1 MTNGVTHALKI
12 KAMFYHR
19 IEHGTK
25 TFEVRLNDRDYQVGD
40 YISYKVKDND
50 YTVIFDPP
58 ERYQIIYVHT
68 ILGMQENYVVLG
80 IKKVSEK

>member
-1 MTNGVTHALKI
+1 MTNGITHDLKI
-12 KAMFYHR
+12 KAMFYYR

-50 YTVIFDPP
+50 DTVIFDPL
-58 ERYQIIYVHT
+58 EKYQIVYVHT
-68 ILGMQENYVVLG
+68 NWGLQEDYVVLG
-80 IKKVSEK
+80 IKKVSEE